1 MTADRRILR
10 HVASTRRAWLT
21 GVAAALAARSAGAAT
36 ADWPTRPIRMICP
49 FPAGGTSDILARVAA
64 DILTEAL
71 GQPVVV
77 DNRSGAGGNIG
88 AAQAAR
94 AEADGYTLLLSSPG
108 PLAINGFLYSDPGFD
123 GLRDFTP
130 VTQIAEVP
138 NLLAAHPGLGVKTT
152 AELIALAKQRRLA
165 YGETSIGG
173 TTHLAAELFRL
184 QAGIEADH
192 VSYRG
197 SSAMMPDL
205 LAGRLS
211 YGFDNLPS
219 ILPHVRSGALVGIG
233 VTGAR
238 RWNGAPDIPAIAET
252 LPGYEVTAWFGV
264 VAPRNTPEAVIRRVQ
279 AALAAGLAQPAT
291 MRKLGDLGA
300 TPIGDAPEAFGARI
314 RAEHAKWGAVI
325 REAGIKLQ

>member
-1 MTADRRILR
+1 MTADRPVLR
-10 HVASTRRAWLT
+10 HVTPTRRAWLK
-21 GVAAALAARSAGAAT
+21 GVAAALAARSAHAAT
-36 ADWPTRPIRMICP
+36 DDWPTRPIRMICP

-64 DILTEAL
+64 DILAQAL

-94 AEADGYTLLLSSPG
+94 AEPDGYTLLLSSPG
-108 PLAINGFLYSDPGFD
+108 PLAINSFLYSDPGFD
-123 GLRDFTP
+123 GLRDFVP

-138 NLLAAHPGLGVKTT
+138 NLLAAHPGLGVKTA

-173 TTHLAAELFRL
+173 TTHLAAELFRI

-211 YGFDNLPS
+211 YGLDNLPS

-233 VTGAR
+233 VTGAK
-238 RWNGAPDIPAIAET
+238 RWSGAPDIPAIAET

-264 VAPRNTPEAVIRRVQ
+264 VAPRNTPDAIIGRLQ
-279 AALAAGLAQPAT
+279 SILAAGLAQPAT
-291 MRKLGDLGA
+291 VQKLADLGA